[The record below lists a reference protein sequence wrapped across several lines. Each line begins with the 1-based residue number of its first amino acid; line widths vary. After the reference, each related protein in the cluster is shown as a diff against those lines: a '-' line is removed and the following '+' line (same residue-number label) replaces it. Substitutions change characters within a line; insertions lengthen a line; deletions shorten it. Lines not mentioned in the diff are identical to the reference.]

1 MENRICCLFSERTQ
15 DCRVTEIAA
24 TWPYTLLL
32 AFCLFLVSLFL
43 WDGGVS
49 IPRTEQAKSSGA
61 FQKQW

>member
-1 MENRICCLFSERTQ
+1 M
-15 DCRVTEIAA
+15 AA